1 MGRSGRGRGN
11 FARYLVAPIMH
22 EFSIASG
29 LVEKLLDFAEKNPD
43 KKIVEVRVAIGEFT
57 HIEDEQL
64 RFCYESIITEM
75 PIAGSRLTIESVLG
89 RVACSHCSYSG
100 APKYWDGALHGLS
113 VATLECPGCG
123 NTARVIE
130 GDECAIRSVRF
141 MPNEIARAIA

>member
-1 MGRSGRGRGN
+1 
-11 FARYLVAPIMH
+11 MH

-57 HIEDEQL
+57 QIEEEQL

-75 PIAGSRLTIESVLG
+75 PIAGSRLTIEPVLG
-89 RVACSHCSYSG
+89 KSRLFALFLQRTTEILGRCLARV
-100 APKYWDGALHGLS
+100 P

-123 NTARVIE
+123 NAARVIE
-130 GDECAIRSVRF
+130 GEECAIRSVRF
-141 MPNEIARAIA
+141 MPNEIAGAIS